1 MLCQCECLATAAA
14 DLLLIIYLW
23 VGTGDPV
30 DKNPP
35 ANSGDMDSIPG
46 QEDTTCLGAAKLVCR
61 GY

>member
-35 ANSGDMDSIPG
+35 ADSGDMGSIPG
-46 QEDTTCLGAAKLVCR
+46 QGR
-61 GY
+61 YYMPRSS

>member
-35 ANSGDMDSIPG
+35 ANSGDTGSTPG
-46 QEDTTCLGAAKLVCR
+46 QGR
-61 GY
+61 YYMPRSS